1 MADPA
6 LLPTVLIV
14 DDEIRSLESLRRILE
29 DDFEVLT
36 ASSTREAEKLLA
48 DRWVQ
53 VILCDQRMPE
63 RSGVEFL
70 TDVKERWP
78 DVIRMIIS
86 GYADAHDIIEGINQA
101 GIFQYVTK
109 PWHPEH
115 LLLTLQSACRL
126 FQLQRE
132 NELLAVELRMA
143 PSAAGRV
150 VEKRKAEVRRAY
162 DVNDGIV
169 RAPGSPMDEVCGALA
184 QVAPFDVPVLL
195 IGGSG
200 TGKELAA
207 RALHYGSLRWNK
219 SFVVE
224 NCGALPDELLESELF
239 GHKKGAFTGAIDDHV
254 GLFERADGGTV
265 FLDEIGEVSPA
276 FQVKLL
282 RVLQEGEIRPLGAGR
297 TRKIDVRV
305 IAATNR
311 DLETEMREG
320 RFRADLFYRLA
331 GMIVRLPDLKD
342 RPGDLPVLVESLLEQ
357 AMARMGKSVPGVAP
371 EAMARLAAYDWPGNV
386 RELQNEIQR
395 MLVRGEEGRWL
406 GLDVVSPHI
415 HAPRED
421 ALPVAEDSPVEPVS
435 GPHGDL
441 RERVSAME
449 ARIIRETL
457 IRHRWNKSGTARE
470 LGLSRVGL
478 RAKLERYGLENVHSL
493 PPVRARTGDKAG
505 HSG

>member
-1 MADPA
+1 MTQSG
-6 LLPTVLIV
+6 LPTILIV

-29 DDFEVLT
+29 DEFEILT
-36 ASSTREAEKLLA
+36 ASSTREAEEMLSQH
-48 DRWVQ
+48 WVQ

-70 TDVKERWP
+70 TLVKERWP

-86 GYADAHDIIEGINQA
+86 GYADAHDIIDGINQA

-109 PWHPEH
+109 PWHPDH
-115 LLLTLQSACRL
+115 LLLTLHSACRL

-143 PSAAGRV
+143 PKAASAV
-150 VEKRKAEVRRAY
+150 VDKRKAQVRRAY
-162 DVNDGIV
+162 DFNDGIV
-169 RAPGSPMDEVCGALA
+169 RSAGSPMDDVCGALA

-195 IGGSG
+195 IGSSG

-219 SFVVE
+219 AFVVE

-239 GHKKGAFTGAIDDHV
+239 GHKKGAFTGAIDDHI

-282 RVLQEGEIRPLGAGR
+282 RVLQEGEIRPLGHGR
-297 TRKIDVRV
+297 TRKVDVRI

-311 DLETEMREG
+311 DLEQEMREG

-342 RPGDLPVLVESLLEQ
+342 RPGDLPVLVQTLLDR
-357 AMARMGKSVPGVAP
+357 AMGSMGKRVQGVSD
-371 EAMARLAAYDWPGNV
+371 EAMARLSAYGWPGNV

-395 MLVRGEEGRWL
+395 MLVRGVEGRWL
-406 GLDVVSPHI
+406 GVDVLSPHI
-415 HAPRED
+415 AAPARP
-421 ALPVAEDSPVEPVS
+421 LAEEPVETMPDL
-435 GPHGDL
+435 GDL
-441 RERVSAME
+441 TGDLKERVCAME

-457 IRHRWNKSGTARE
+457 IRHRWNKSQAARE

-478 RAKLERYGLENVHSL
+478 RAKLERYGLENVHPL
-493 PPVRARTGDKAG
+493 RGVAG
-505 HSG
+505 R

>member
-1 MADPA
+1 MTGTAS
-6 LLPTVLIV
+6 LPTILIV
-14 DDEIRSLESLRRILE
+14 DDEIRSLESLRRIL
-29 DDFEVLT
+29 DDEFEILT
-36 ASSTREAEKLLA
+36 ASSTREAQQLLA
-48 DRWVQ
+48 DHWVQ

-70 TDVKERWP
+70 TEVKERWP

-86 GYADAHDIIEGINQA
+86 GYADAHDIIDGINQA
-101 GIFQYVTK
+101 GIFQYITK

-115 LLLTLQSACRL
+115 LVLTLHSACRL
-126 FQLQRE
+126 FRLQRE

-143 PSAAGRV
+143 PGAAGKV
-150 VEKRKAEVRRAY
+150 VDKRKAEVRRAY
-162 DVNDGIV
+162 DFNDGII
-169 RAPGSPMDEVCGALA
+169 RSPGSPMDDVCKALA

-207 RALHYGSLRWNK
+207 RALHYGSLRWDK
-219 SFVVE
+219 PFVVE
-224 NCGALPDELLESELF
+224 NCGAMPDELLESELF
-239 GHKKGAFTGAIDDHV
+239 GHKKGAFTGAIEDHV

-282 RVLQEGEIRPLGAGR
+282 RVLQEGEIRPLGHGR
-297 TRKIDVRV
+297 TRKVDVRV

-311 DLETEMREG
+311 DLEVEMRAG

-342 RPGDLPVLVESLLEQ
+342 RACDLPILVDTLLDR
-357 AMARMGKSVPGVAP
+357 AMASMGKNVPGVTD

-395 MLVRGEEGRWL
+395 MLVRGTEGRRL
-406 GLDVVSPHI
+406 GVEVLSPHVLGRS
-415 HAPRED
+415 PVD
-421 ALPVAEDSPVEPVS
+421 AGEGAEAGFAEDLE
-435 GPHGDL
+435 GLTGDL
-441 RERVSAME
+441 KERVSAME

-457 IRHRWNKSGTARE
+457 IRHRWNKSQTARE

-478 RAKLERYGLENVHSL
+478 RAKLERYGLENVHPL
-493 PPVRARTGDKAG
+493 APARRGAV
-505 HSG
+505 

>member
-1 MADPA
+1 MPMRM
-6 LLPTVLIV
+6 T
-14 DDEIRSLESLRRILE
+14 
-29 DDFEVLT
+29 
-36 ASSTREAEKLLA
+36 SSG
-48 DRWVQ
+48 
-53 VILCDQRMPE
+53 DQP
-63 RSGVEFL
+63 G
-70 TDVKERWP
+70 
-78 DVIRMIIS
+78 
-86 GYADAHDIIEGINQA
+86 

-224 NCGALPDELLESELF
+224 NCGPCPTNCSIRAVRPQE
-239 GHKKGAFTGAIDDHV
+239 GAFTGAIDDHV

-282 RVLQEGEIRPLGAGR
+282 RVLQEGRSARWAPGA
-297 TRKIDVRV
+297 
-305 IAATNR
+305 
-311 DLETEMREG
+311 
-320 RFRADLFYRLA
+320 
-331 GMIVRLPDLKD
+331 
-342 RPGDLPVLVESLLEQ
+342 
-357 AMARMGKSVPGVAP
+357 
-371 EAMARLAAYDWPGNV
+371 
-386 RELQNEIQR
+386 
-395 MLVRGEEGRWL
+395 
-406 GLDVVSPHI
+406 
-415 HAPRED
+415 
-421 ALPVAEDSPVEPVS
+421 
-435 GPHGDL
+435 
-441 RERVSAME
+441 
-449 ARIIRETL
+449 
-457 IRHRWNKSGTARE
+457 
-470 LGLSRVGL
+470 
-478 RAKLERYGLENVHSL
+478 
-493 PPVRARTGDKAG
+493 RARSTCG
-505 HSG
+505 